1 MVARLLWEQDVAG
14 SNPVTPIAKQVSPAL
29 TSEPP
34 TQGGFFIDGQI
45 FLRVPCEKA
54 SSRELTFAR
63 RPEHSLVA
71 PIRRAI
77 LISQS
82 IRLRLA
88 LLQKLLMALQAH
100 NSDNDKAWPAIRIE
114 KFGRKMAEEVETMLE
129 VPLLV
134 QQWR

>member
-1 MVARLLWEQDVAG
+1 M
-14 SNPVTPIAKQVSPAL
+14 
-29 TSEPP
+29 
-34 TQGGFFIDGQI
+34 
-45 FLRVPCEKA
+45 PCEKA

-71 PIRRAI
+71 AIRRAI
-77 LISQS
+77 LISQG

-129 VPLLV
+129 VTLLLSLIHI
-134 QQWR
+134 

>member
-1 MVARLLWEQDVAG
+1 M
-14 SNPVTPIAKQVSPAL
+14 
-29 TSEPP
+29 
-34 TQGGFFIDGQI
+34 
-45 FLRVPCEKA
+45 PCEKA

-71 PIRRAI
+71 AIRRAI
-77 LISQS
+77 LISQG

-100 NSDNDKAWPAIRIE
+100 NSDNDKALPAIRIE